1 MVRVVSP
8 SSRSRHR
15 RNERYCAFI
24 KNPSKRSCIDR
35 AVRRHRRN
43 ERYCAFIK
51 NPSKRSCIVASSAV
65 KELPF
70 DRVAPS
76 GVKDLPFDRVA
87 PSGELPVR

>member
-1 MVRVVSP
+1 MYDYNIIQMKRKKSMVRVVSP
-8 SSRSRHR
+8 SSRS
-15 RNERYCAFI
+15 
-24 KNPSKRSCIDR
+24 S
-35 AVRRHRRN
+35 HRRN

-76 GVKDLPFDRVA
+76 GVKEHPFDRVA